1 MERKRKTIIAGN
13 WKMYKTVSQ
22 SLTFVQELLGATKGI
37 KDVEVV
43 LCPPFTA
50 LFPVAMALTGSDVKV
65 GAQDVYWAD
74 EGAFT
79 GEISPGMLK
88 EACCSYVI
96 IGHSERRQF
105 FGEVDESV
113 NRKVKAVLACGLTPI
128 MCVGERLEER
138 ESGITEKVIKTQ
150 IESGLSGL
158 TAEQVAGLVIA
169 YEPVWAIGTGKTAS
183 DADAQQVIAFI
194 RGLVSDLYGVETAEQ
209 VCIQY
214 GGSVKPQNAAGLL
227 AMPDIDGALVGGA
240 SLDAQDFSGVI
251 KAAAGI

>member
-1 MERKRKTIIAGN
+1 
-13 WKMYKTVSQ
+13 MYKTVSQ